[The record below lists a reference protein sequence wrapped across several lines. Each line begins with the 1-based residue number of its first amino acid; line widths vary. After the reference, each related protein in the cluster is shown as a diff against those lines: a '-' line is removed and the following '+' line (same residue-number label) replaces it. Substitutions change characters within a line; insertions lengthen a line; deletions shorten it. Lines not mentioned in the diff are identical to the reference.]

1 MAETPIGPLQ
11 DDRLPRLRR
20 YHYAALPD
28 VPHSQSA
35 LLSVMTAAAS
45 AYQPSLK
52 AEATRQTNGLA
63 STTPPAA
70 KSGTIWVQCG
80 PIAVPAA
87 G

>member
-35 LLSVMTAAAS
+35 LLSDMTAAAS
-45 AYQPSLK
+45 AYQPS
-52 AEATRQTNGLA
+52 AEDRSHTSDQRACLDDA
-63 STTPPAA
+63 SAA